1 MRRMVAMIVLVQMV
15 GVALAQ
21 ERIAPEAAQ
30 NYARILVQASAQT
43 ANQPLQVQP
52 DADKPYGLKAGDEG
66 ALVIPAKSLTEEALQ
81 KAGKEVIP
89 LAQLWVRNLTLV
101 IKEQL
106 VPNDKLS
113 VVKVT
118 LNEQEH
124 SLPLF
129 LLGVRKKEDGSWEM
143 VIFAKDKE
151 PLLAVPLVTRDGKQE
166 LPIELEARGENDRGI
181 LTLNILGKY
190 QAQMT
195 LAKQEQ

>member
-1 MRRMVAMIVLVQMV
+1 MKRLVALVGLVLMV

-30 NYARILVQASAQT
+30 GYARILVQATSQT
-43 ANQPLQVQP
+43 ANLPLQVQP
-52 DADKPYGLKAGDEG
+52 DADKPYGLKTGDEG
-66 ALVIPAKSLTEEALQ
+66 ALVIPAKALTEEALQ

-101 IKEQL
+101 VKDQL

-118 LNEQEH
+118 LNDQEH

-129 LLGVRKKEDGSWEM
+129 LLGVRTKGDGSLEIL
-143 VIFAKDKE
+143 VFAREKE
-151 PLLAVPLVTRDGKQE
+151 PLLVVPLVKREGKQE
-166 LPIELEARGENDRGI
+166 LPIELEARGENDRGV
-181 LTLNILGKY
+181 LSLNILGKY
-190 QAQMT
+190 QAQMI